1 MPRPVR
7 ESIRFRLR
15 RPAAHVTLIFPHAP
29 ARMPLLKNPPVCSLS
44 VNQSVIIYLIGT
56 FPYGAND
63 RSPYAERARHSPAQ
77 PWCSPII
84 LLPCSHTLCQDT
96 CRTTHVM
103 PLDKSPLWC
112 YHARVRV
119 HVHIGGYP
127 HTYPRRAVSPAGG
140 LMHLP
145 RCNCLGVGVWAV
157 LGLLR
162 ARFGPESFQ
171 PSVNGRLNA
180 CLMSINPKTTYA

>member
-1 MPRPVR
+1 MPYRHL
-7 ESIRFRLR
+7 SLR
-15 RPAAHVTLIFPHAP
+15 CQRKAPSPERPACPKSK
-29 ARMPLLKNPPVCSLS
+29 RW
-44 VNQSVIIYLIGT
+44 G
-56 FPYGAND
+56 
-63 RSPYAERARHSPAQ
+63 SPT
-77 PWCSPII
+77 I
-84 LLPCSHTLCQDT
+84 LLPCSHMLCLDT
-96 CRTTHVM
+96 CCGSHKVC
-103 PLDKSPLWC
+103 LDNPRYVC

-140 LMHLP
+140 LMHTP

-180 CLMSINPKTTYA
+180 CLMSINPKSTYA